1 MAGTNFPAMGLE
13 FGRGISTQSCVAS
26 DIYSSRKV
34 SNNSLGGVALREA
47 SVTVVGLLG
56 GASSAAAVSKAP
68 AEAETGDDLVRR
80 AVVGM
85 STFLQVGYLI
95 LAYLQMQNLVWIWDH
110 TNMLYKGKLKA
121 PSPT

>member
-1 MAGTNFPAMGLE
+1 MTGTKLPAMGLE
-13 FGRGISTQSCVAS
+13 FGRGISTQSYVAS

-47 SVTVVGLLG
+47 SVTVVGLLE